1 MKTSLIARYLSGECS
16 RVEETKIEQWVES
29 DPVNTSL
36 MEDFRQI
43 WKASDKKYE
52 DFVEN
57 FDPKEDWEV
66 LRKRMKNSRT
76 EVNEETPEATVLQ
89 LNKRSKS
96 SGSRYTF
103 VLRVAAIILFA
114 SLIGIVMYQNIEQQ
128 PPEIVEPALREI
140 AMEKGQRGN
149 ITLSDGTKVTLNAES
164 KIILPDVFKT
174 DKREITLKGHAFFDV
189 SHNPD
194 RPFIIHTD
202 KALVQVLGTS
212 LDIRSYPEDSTV
224 RVVVKDGRV
233 SLKSNKKCVEEDAVL
248 AAGERGQL
256 DLSNDR
262 ITTSKVEDLDLFL
275 SWTKGYLKF
284 KNTPMKD
291 VAQELQRKYDI
302 EITFEQANLKELRLT
317 AELKSRTIQHNLD
330 VIATSLGM
338 EYKMDQQVITFF
350 KNDE

>member
-1 MKTSLIARYLSGECS
+1 M
-16 RVEETKIEQWVES
+16 
-29 DPVNTSL
+29 N
-36 MEDFRQI
+36 DFRQI
-43 WKASDKKYE
+43 WKASQKKNQ
-52 DFVEN
+52 DFTDY
-57 FDPKEDWEV
+57 FDPEEDWEMI
-66 LRKRMKNSRT
+66 RHRMMDSRS
-76 EVNEETPEATVLQ
+76 EREKVREPSGSSVLQ
-89 LNKRSKS
+89 LNKLSQKS
-96 SGSRYTF
+96 EGRYTF
-103 VLRVAAIILFA
+103 IMRVAAIILFA
-114 SLIGIVMYQNIEQQ
+114 SLIGVVVYQNIEQQ
-128 PPEIVEPALREI
+128 PQEIVEPVLREI

-164 KIILPDVFKT
+164 KIILPDVFKS
-174 DKREITLKGHAFFDV
+174 DKREITLEGQAFFDV
-189 SHNPD
+189 SHNPE

-224 RVVVKDGRV
+224 QVVVKDGRV
-233 SLKSNKKCVEEDAVL
+233 SLKSNKECVEEDAVL
-248 AAGERGQL
+248 TAGERGQL

-284 KNTPMKD
+284 KDTPMKD

-317 AELKSRTIQHNLD
+317 AKLKSRTIQHNMD

-338 EYKMDQQVITFF
+338 EYKMDQQVITFY
-350 KNDE
+350 KQ